1 MTIERVTIFGL
12 GLIGGSFALSLRHKL
27 PGVVV
32 TGVDRAPVLEKPAAA
47 RAAQELVS
55 SDDRDAVIRALSN
68 CDLAVLALPVRV
80 IQAELPFVL
89 DHAAVV
95 TDCGSTKRA
104 ICARVAEHPRRGR
117 FVAAHP
123 MAGAPEGGIE
133 QACADLFEGKRWL
146 VCPDGSDRDAVER
159 VESSIAAVGAHT
171 ISLSA
176 AEHDRA
182 VARTSHLTQL
192 LASALLMVGHGA
204 NAEFV
209 AGPSFASATRVAGGP
224 EAMWQDIFA
233 TNADEIAAALA
244 ELVSELAPVQRELAQ
259 SPAVLEAARDLLR
272 RARLELGR

>member
-1 MTIERVTIFGL
+1 L
-12 GLIGGSFALSLRHKL
+12 
-27 PGVVV
+27 
-32 TGVDRAPVLEKPAAA
+32 AA
-47 RAAQELVS
+47 
-55 SDDRDAVIRALSN
+55 SDV
-68 CDLAVLALPVRV
+68 AVLALPVRV

-89 DHAAVV
+89 DHAPVV

-104 ICARVAEHPRRGR
+104 ICAKVAEHPRRGR

-133 QACADLFEGKRWL
+133 QACDDLFEGKRWL
-146 VCPDGSDRDAVER
+146 VCPEGSDRDAVQV
-159 VESSIAAVGAHT
+159 VEHLITSVGAHT

-176 AEHDRA
+176 PEHDRA

-192 LASALLMVGHGA
+192 LASALLMVGHA
-204 NAEFV
+204 AKAEFV

-233 TNADEIAAALA
+233 TNADEIAAALS
-244 ELVSELAPVQRELAQ
+244 ELVGELTRVQRELAE
-259 SPAVLEAARDLLR
+259 SPAELDAARDLLA

>member
-12 GLIGGSFALSLRHKL
+12 GLIGGSLALSLRRRL

-32 TGVDRAPVLEKPAAA
+32 TGIDRASVLEKPAAA
-47 RAAQELVS
+47 RAAQELVVA
-55 SDDRDAVIRALSN
+55 DDREGVIRTLSA

-89 DHAAVV
+89 DHADVV

-133 QACADLFEGKRWL
+133 QACDDLFEGKRWL

-159 VESSIAAVGAHT
+159 VERSISTVGAHT

-176 AEHDRA
+176 SDHDRA

-192 LASALLMVGHGA
+192 LASALLMVGHAA

-259 SPAVLEAARDLLR
+259 APAVLDAARDLLT